1 VCFEMWRFWCYIEGV
16 LGLGLGWVGV
26 VGRLEMVIV
35 MLRLAGMGQEKPREE
50 KQRKGG
56 LWA

>member
-1 VCFEMWRFWCYIEGV
+1 